1 MANPT
6 IIGLI
11 KPVPGLI
18 TYANS
23 KSILELNG
31 FYPDPKLTDEK
42 KWRVEYRKKW
52 LAQMEFLSS
61 VSAQN
66 NAVIFL
72 YDTSISGFIY
82 MNDPQ
87 KILGNYDPADFISET
102 GQDFSFNNIHPDQ
115 RSAAI
120 MVLLKTLSYGL
131 DHRTTD
137 LNNTVANMT
146 FLYKKKDGKY
156 FQFLQKSIVV
166 ERDPEGNPLLYLRY
180 GYDISHLVK
189 PSVGLI
195 INAPAETL
203 IWNYNIEKQC
213 LEQVNLLS
221 SHERRILSLLAEGK
235 TSKEIADILFVSS
248 HTIDTHRRNLLK
260 KTNCTDSTALITFTK
275 MIGLDKN

>member
-1 MANPT
+1 MAHPT
-6 IIGLI
+6 IIGLT
-11 KPVPGLI
+11 KPITGLI
-18 TYANS
+18 TYANT
-23 KSILELNG
+23 KSFPVLNG
-31 FYPDPKLTDEK
+31 TYPDRKLTDDK
-42 KWRVEYRKKW
+42 TWRVEYRKKW

-87 KILGNYDPADFISET
+87 NILGGYDPADFVSET
-102 GQDFSFNNIHPDQ
+102 GQDFSFSNIHPDQ

-120 MVLLKTLSYGL
+120 MVLFKTLSYGI
-131 DHRTTD
+131 DHSTTD

-146 FLYKKKDGKY
+146 FLYKKKNGKY

-166 ERDPEGNPLLYLRY
+166 ERDREGNPLLYLRY
-180 GYDISHLVK
+180 GYDITHLLK

-195 INAPAETL
+195 INAPGETL
-203 IWNYNIEKQC
+203 IWNYNIDKHC

-221 SHERRILSLLAEGK
+221 NHERKILALLAEGK
-235 TSKEIADILFVSS
+235 TSKEMADMLFVSS

-260 KTNCTDSTALITFTK
+260 KTNCTDSTALITFSK